1 LVTSIYEAAN
11 IHSILNCRDKR
22 KDRTPLW
29 FMYVTVAVQLL
40 MVANASL
47 NLPIYFFAGK
57 SFRENSIEFLKSFV
71 PVFVTRLFSLNRR
84 GIVMLELL

>member
-1 LVTSIYEAAN
+1 MVTSIYEAAN

-40 MVANASL
+40 MVNDTYSKKK
-47 NLPIYFFAGK
+47 NTDY
-57 SFRENSIEFLKSFV
+57 
-71 PVFVTRLFSLNRR
+71 
-84 GIVMLELL
+84 